1 MGGQGRPATGARR
14 RRPARALA
22 GARPGRH
29 ARQSLS
35 RRQEDRRPRSTDPPA
50 RRARDRRHS
59 LAADRGGADGPH
71 RKAGRALDQAGE
83 GRPRGRHRRRNAGPR
98 SPGGLALSR
107 GASRAAPTVT
117 AVRRWPWPFLL
128 LLAGAILATARLVP
142 AFRVDPAL
150 VLAVFLPPLL
160 FDAGFSMRAA
170 AVRRELPWIVV
181 LGLVGAVLTAG
192 VVFGLLLVAGFSF
205 AAALVLA
212 AILAATDPVSVFAAL
227 RRLHTPERLRVALE
241 GESLVNDGVAVVL
254 FTVALA
260 VVEGRVL
267 DAPGI
272 AGLSVWLTVGGLGI
286 GVGLGLLTRW
296 LLAIVPHPAQVAITV
311 VTAYAGYLVA
321 GWIGASGLLAVIAM
335 SLILGTAFQP
345 ATHHQ
350 VHRFW
355 RRLGFFM
362 SSAIFLLVGLQ
373 VRLDEVMQ
381 VGARLLVL
389 VVAVLLARTLM
400 VIVATLPR
408 GDLWPWSWRLGL
420 VWAGLRGALSLA
432 LALGVPAAVSGQGEI
447 LTLVFGF
454 VFLSLVVQGLSTGPV
469 FEALGISRQTA
480 VATVR

>member
-1 MGGQGRPATGARR
+1 MT
-14 RRPARALA
+14 
-22 GARPGRH
+22 
-29 ARQSLS
+29 
-35 RRQEDRRPRSTDPPA
+35 T
-50 RRARDRRHS
+50 
-59 LAADRGGADGPH
+59 
-71 RKAGRALDQAGE
+71 
-83 GRPRGRHRRRNAGPR
+83 
-98 SPGGLALSR
+98 
-107 GASRAAPTVT
+107 
-117 AVRRWPWPFLL
+117 VRRWPWPFLL

-170 AVRRELPWIVV
+170 AVRRELPWI
-181 LGLVGAVLTAG
+181 LLFGLAGAVLSA
-192 VVFGLLLVAGFSF
+192 GLLLAAGFPF
-205 AAALVLA
+205 AAAIVLSA
-212 AILAATDPVSVFAAL
+212 MLAATDPVSVFAAL

-254 FTVALA
+254 FTVGLA

-272 AGLSVWLTVGGLGI
+272 AGLSVWLTVGGLGV
-286 GVGLGLLTRW
+286 GVGLGLLTQR
-296 LLAIVPHPAQVAITV
+296 LLVVVPRPAQIAITV
-311 VTAYAGYLVA
+311 VTAYTGYLIS
-321 GWIGASGLLAVIAM
+321 GWIGASGLLAVIAL
-335 SLILGTAFQP
+335 SLILGTAYQP
-345 ATHHQ
+345 STHHQ

-355 RRLGFFM
+355 RRLGFLM

-373 VRLDEVMQ
+373 VRLDEVVR
-381 VGARLLVL
+381 VGGHLLVL
-389 VVAVLLARTLM
+389 VAAVLLARTLM
-400 VIVATLPR
+400 VIVVTLPR
-408 GDLWPWSWRLGL
+408 GDLWPWKWRLGL

-469 FEALGISRQTA
+469 FQALGISRQTA

>member
-1 MGGQGRPATGARR
+1 MT
-14 RRPARALA
+14 
-22 GARPGRH
+22 
-29 ARQSLS
+29 
-35 RRQEDRRPRSTDPPA
+35 T
-50 RRARDRRHS
+50 
-59 LAADRGGADGPH
+59 
-71 RKAGRALDQAGE
+71 
-83 GRPRGRHRRRNAGPR
+83 
-98 SPGGLALSR
+98 
-107 GASRAAPTVT
+107 
-117 AVRRWPWPFLL
+117 VRRWPWPFLL

-170 AVRRELPWIVV
+170 AVRRELPWILL
-181 LGLVGAVLTAG
+181 LGLGGAVLTAG
-192 VVFGLLLVAGFSF
+192 VVFGLAGAVLSAGVVLGLLLAAGFPF
-205 AAALVLA
+205 AAAIVLSA
-212 AILAATDPVSVFAAL
+212 MLAATDPVSVFAAL

-254 FTVALA
+254 FTVGLA

-272 AGLSVWLTVGGLGI
+272 AGLSVWLTVGGLGV
-286 GVGLGLLTRW
+286 GVGLGLLTRR
-296 LLAIVPHPAQVAITV
+296 LLVVVPRPAQIAITV
-311 VTAYAGYLVA
+311 VTAYTGYLIS
-321 GWIGASGLLAVIAM
+321 GWIGASGLLAVIAL
-335 SLILGTAFQP
+335 SLILGTAYQP
-345 ATHHQ
+345 STHHQ

-355 RRLGFFM
+355 RRLGFLM

-373 VRLDEVMQ
+373 VRLDEVVR
-381 VGARLLVL
+381 VGGHLLVL
-389 VVAVLLARTLM
+389 VAAVLLARTLM
-400 VIVATLPR
+400 VIVVTLPR
-408 GDLWPWSWRLGL
+408 GDLWPWKWRLGL

-469 FEALGISRQTA
+469 FQALGISRQTA